1 MSASDRKATGGKV
14 HHFSEAFGGN
24 AAENYERYFV
34 PAIAEP
40 LANRFLEN
48 AALRR
53 GERVLD
59 VACGTGIVARL
70 AAERVGKGGAVTG
83 IDVNPGMLAVAR
95 SVTPGDLSIAW
106 HQANA
111 EELPLPD
118 EAFDVV
124 LSQLSLQFVDDKV
137 AALREMR
144 RVLVPGGR
152 VLVNVPGRVEKL
164 FAIMADALATHI
176 DPRLAGFVLHVFS
189 LSDPEEL
196 RRLMTQA
203 GFRDVSTSSQEYPT
217 LRLPP
222 PADWLWQYVC
232 STPLAEAVQHANDD
246 QRTALERDVVA
257 RWQEFV
263 DDGGMIYWQA
273 IVDGAAHR

>member
-1 MSASDRKATGGKV
+1 MSASDRKAAGGRV
-14 HHFSEAFGGN
+14 HHFDEAFGGS

-40 LANRFLEN
+40 LANILIEN

-70 AAERVGKGGAVTG
+70 AARRVGRSGAVTG

-95 SVTPGDLSIAW
+95 SVTPGDQSIAW
-106 HQANA
+106 HQGNA

-118 EAFDVV
+118 ESFDVV
-124 LSQLSLQFVDDKV
+124 LTQLSLQFVDDKL

-152 VLVNVPGRVEKL
+152 VLINVPGRVQKM

-176 DPRLAGFVLHVFS
+176 DPRLAGFLLHVFS

-196 RRLMTQA
+196 RRLMTEA
-203 GFRDVSTSSQEYPT
+203 GFRDVSTSSEDYPP

-222 PADWLWQYVC
+222 PADWLWQYVY
-232 STPLAEAVQHANDD
+232 STPLAEAVAHADD
-246 QRTALERDVVA
+246 GQRSALERDVVT

-263 DDGGMIYWQA
+263 DDGGMIYRQE
-273 IVDGAAHR
+273 IIDGAAHV